1 MTFSIHVP
9 NSVFGSIVVPKISRG
24 FRGSAPEQR
33 RGVGRKGHAFGGGG
47 RTEPSFFGAERR
59 SGLKQRTPSRAMSAF
74 IRLMMR
80 VRSPTIAR
88 SRSEPAA
95 RVERTQPVVLR
106 RWSCAPGPCP
116 DGAAPY
122 RASGGVWRFGGKA
135 AEFGAFSHACSGQST
150 CSRTF
155 CLTPSLRAFDHEA
168 HRVAALRIAGFTG
181 RIKQTGDKERPTVH
195 EREDNY
201 PPPHSRAID
210 VVGIERPNQ

>member
-1 MTFSIHVP
+1 MFRTPFLGASLYLKYP
-9 NSVFGSIVVPKISRG
+9 EGSGV
-24 FRGSAPEQR
+24 APLSNVEVL
-33 RGVGRKGHAFGGGG
+33 GGRATPSGGG

-155 CLTPSLRAFDHEA
+155 CLTPLLRAFDHEA

-201 PPPHSRAID
+201 PPHSRAID